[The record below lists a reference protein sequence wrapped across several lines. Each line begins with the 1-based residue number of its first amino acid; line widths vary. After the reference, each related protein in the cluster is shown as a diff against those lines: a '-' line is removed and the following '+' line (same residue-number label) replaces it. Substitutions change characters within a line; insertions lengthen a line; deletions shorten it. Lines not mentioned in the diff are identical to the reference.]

1 MKTKAYTLT
10 AREIEVIR
18 NALREYNFTQKHTN
32 PISDNAK
39 AIKVT
44 TATLT
49 EQFKTDYA
57 NI

>member
-10 AREIEVIR
+10 VREIEVIR
-18 NALREYNFTQKHTN
+18 NALREYNHALKHMN
-32 PISDNAK
+32 PVSDNAK
-39 AIKVT
+39 AIKAA
-44 TATLT
+44 TAALT

>member
-18 NALREYNFTQKHTN
+18 NALREYNHTQKRTN
-32 PISDNAK
+32 PVSDNAK
-39 AIKVT
+39 AIK
-44 TATLT
+44 AAAAALT